1 VNFIEK
7 KTKKRKKLLIKKKK
21 SLKQN
26 LPMTIMKKSQNKRK
40 TIFIFC
46 TTKHYVKENLKKL
59 KNLLI
64 KYWRKKLT
72 KKTKRGNYS
81 KLLLEHSYG
90 DTFAFNELENYT
102 LEIENDNDVK
112 SVGLYYLSLVYKEAN
127 NYEKAIDL
135 ASKALEITTNS
146 EQKSYCISKYQSII

>member
-1 VNFIEK
+1 LYYEALRERKFKEAKESFDKVLEK
-7 KTKKRKKLLIKKKK
+7 ETNPKKRKEEIIR
-21 SLKQN
+21 N
-26 LPMTIMKKSQNKRK
+26 
-40 TIFIFC
+40 F
-46 TTKHYVKENLKKL
+46 
-59 KNLLI
+59 
-64 KYWRKKLT
+64 YWR
-72 KKTKRGNYS
+72 
-81 KLLLEHSYG
+81 HSYG